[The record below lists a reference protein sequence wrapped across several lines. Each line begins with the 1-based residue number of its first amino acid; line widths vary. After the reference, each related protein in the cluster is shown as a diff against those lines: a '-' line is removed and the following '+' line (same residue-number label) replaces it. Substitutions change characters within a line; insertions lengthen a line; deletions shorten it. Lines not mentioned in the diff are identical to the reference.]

1 MEKRPHRQDR
11 RVGDSTP
18 TPAAEQPAPAID
30 PTLYAR
36 EDLRRILAALDI
48 GGLYRTL
55 KDEAGVAAR
64 QLWRPTRYDPYGDLD
79 RPTASLALRRG
90 RFDLAESLAATSVL
104 RWEGGR
110 QISRAQSGVLL
121 ATIHVK
127 AGESRGSR
135 LAHDAITA
143 VTKLSSVR
151 ARRRLEPLVAALESR
166 TRQRPPPTRSNGPPS
181 RRDKGL
187 TSRPATPSNG
197 RTTHWLPGV
206 GAAGPDCARQPL
218 AGHQQREPAVDA
230 ASVMWGSLRGSVNLV
245 WRASDEF

>member
-90 RFDLAESLAATSVL
+90 RLDLAESLAQELQA
-104 RWEGGR
+104 R
-110 QISRAQSGVLL
+110 
-121 ATIHVK
+121 
-127 AGESRGSR
+127 RGSDY
-135 LAHDAITA
+135 AE
-143 VTKLSSVR
+143 LS
-151 ARRRLEPLVAALESR
+151 
-166 TRQRPPPTRSNGPPS
+166 RQ
-181 RRDKGL
+181 
-187 TSRPATPSNG
+187 
-197 RTTHWLPGV
+197 
-206 GAAGPDCARQPL
+206 ARQVV
-218 AGHQQREPAVDA
+218 AT
-230 ASVMWGSLRGSVNLV
+230 
-245 WRASDEF
+245 RA